1 MPAGGE
7 GTAVMIQIEL
17 GGWLT
22 WRIGDGMQL
31 LGTAWKIGGSPI
43 NHSMEHSVR
52 STVVASGC
60 SPPPMRELGRSADRQ
75 QGIWRIAPCIR
86 ARDGSCQI
94 VPIWVRSHMGT

>member
-86 ARDGSCQI
+86 ARFVPMHSC
-94 VPIWVRSHMGT
+94 